1 MTELTCQ
8 QCHELAAELALGVLP
23 GVERAHALA
32 HLDHCTTCRDTVS
45 ALTVT
50 GDRFVQLLPGVEPPA
65 GFEQQVMSALTPPSP
80 RARWRWW
87 VPAAAI
93 LLAVALVAGGWTLG
107 RATLG
112 IAPLE
117 AGATARTVVFA
128 PLTTGGREVGQ
139 AYVYPGRPSWI
150 YLSLDTDSDA
160 ASGTVRCELIRRDGS
175 TVPIGRFTLAKGYW
189 AWGGPAT
196 VDRDSLA
203 TARVIDGSGA
213 TLATAHF
220 AS

>member
-8 QCHELAAELALGVLP
+8 QCRELAAELALGVLP

-32 HLDHCTTCRDTVS
+32 HLDRCTTCRDTVT

-50 GDRFVQLLPGVEPPA
+50 ADRFVELVPGAEPPA
-65 GFEQQVMSALTPPSP
+65 GFEQRVMSALVPLSP
-80 RARWRWW
+80 RARRRWW
-87 VPAAAI
+87 VPAAAV

-107 RATLG
+107 RATVG
-112 IAPLE
+112 IAPTE
-117 AGATARTVVFA
+117 AGAAARAVLFA
-128 PLTTGGREVGQ
+128 PLTTAGREVGQ
-139 AYVYPGRPSWI
+139 AYIYPGQPSWI

-175 TVPIGRFTLAKGYW
+175 TVPVGRFTLAKGYG
-189 AWGGPAT
+189 AWGGPAI